1 MAKKDSIN
9 KRITDLMNEAFL
21 MPLFFVAGIDA
32 LKDKISTMEDKEV
45 ALLFSNFI
53 PAQLVRNK
61 VEEIQQILNDNNAN
75 IS

>member
-21 MPLFFVAGIDA
+21 MPLFFVAGVDA
-32 LKDKISTMEDKEV
+32 LQEKISTMDDADV
-45 ALLFSNFI
+45 ALIFGNLI
-53 PAQLVRNK
+53 PAKAIRKK
-61 VEEIQQILNDNNAN
+61 VEEIQQLLNDSNAN

>member
-9 KRITDLMNEAFL
+9 KRITDLMDEAFL

-32 LKDKISTMEDKEV
+32 LKEKISTMNDADLV
-45 ALLFSNFI
+45 LIFSSLI
-53 PAQLVRNK
+53 PAKAIRTK
-61 VEEIQQILNDNNAN
+61 VEEIRQILNDSSTN

>member
-9 KRITDLMNEAFL
+9 KRITDVMNEAFL

-32 LKDKISTMEDKEV
+32 LKEKISTMDDADV
-45 ALLFSNFI
+45 TLIFGNLI
-53 PAQLVRNK
+53 PAKAIRKK
-61 VEEIQQILNDNNAN
+61 VEEIQQILKDSSAN

>member
-9 KRITDLMNEAFL
+9 KRITEVMDEAFL

-32 LKDKISTMEDKEV
+32 LKEKISTMGDTDV
-45 ALLFSNFI
+45 TLIFGNLI
-53 PAQLVRNK
+53 PANAVRKK
-61 VEEIQQILNDNNAN
+61 VEEIQQILNDSSTN